1 MYNIILH
8 LINSWLSNYW
18 TMWILFWA
26 SAVRQTTGS
35 CQNYCCGLFGDRLK
49 TEKLPLR
56 VKLLYPPSLIN
67 NKRENSCATIQQL
80 SVCLYFSRFQR
91 NTNQALP
98 SYVSDIGN
106 RSITAFRK
114 QPKCPL
120 GYHVSP
126 ITNFLSLWH
135 AFQSKWILPNIL
147 PKYMQKQLTFSSRWH
162 TYEATW
168 LAWLEIHWEW
178 RNQVCRLR
186 CGSY

>member
-1 MYNIILH
+1 MNGC
-8 LINSWLSNYW
+8 NW
-18 TMWILFWA
+18 
-26 SAVRQTTGS
+26 
-35 CQNYCCGLFGDRLK
+35 LK
-49 TEKLPLR
+49 TISKLR
-56 VKLLYPPSLIN
+56 IWEHIN

-126 ITNFLSLWH
+126 LTNFLSLWH

-168 LAWLEIHWEW
+168 LACLEIHWEW
-178 RNQVCRLR
+178 RNHDWDVKAI
-186 CGSY
+186 SFWK